1 MKALFLAG
9 GMGTR
14 LREMTKQLPKPM
26 IPIFSKPLLARNIAR
41 LKEFGVDEVV
51 LSTCYM
57 PDKIRDYFGDGSGL
71 GIKIDYVH
79 EETPL
84 GTGGAIRN
92 AAAKFDDTF
101 LVFNGD
107 IVSGIDLG
115 RMLSF
120 HKAHRAEV
128 TIAATYVEDPSA
140 YGVIEYDAQ
149 RMIRAFKEKP
159 QPGETDS
166 HLINAGIYLFEPSVL
181 AHIPTG
187 RPVSVERETYPA
199 LLAAGCRMAVYHE
212 EAYWRDLGTP
222 RDYLAFT
229 SDLLDEELPVFGGLS
244 KMFYGVCKG
253 AVTSPEATIIAP
265 SYIAPGAVVKAHA
278 VVGPYAVV
286 EEARSSV
293 RARRSITLSSGR
305 ARGSRRRRRRAMP
318 SSSLTRPSPRE
329 STRTPSSRASRRM
342 RRRQAEKERGEH
354 YEG

>member
-1 MKALFLAG
+1 M
-9 GMGTR
+9 
-14 LREMTKQLPKPM
+14 
-26 IPIFSKPLLARNIAR
+26 
-41 LKEFGVDEVV
+41 
-51 LSTCYM
+51 
-57 PDKIRDYFGDGSGL
+57 
-71 GIKIDYVH
+71 
-79 EETPL
+79 
-84 GTGGAIRN
+84 
-92 AAAKFDDTF
+92 
-101 LVFNGD
+101 
-107 IVSGIDLG
+107 SGIDLG

-128 TIAATYVEDPSA
+128 TIAATYVENPSA

-293 RARRSITLSSGR
+293 RARRSITLFSGR

-342 RRRQAEKERGEH
+342 RSRQAEKERGEH